1 MIASLI
7 RLVLEL
13 FVLVL
18 FAYAVLS
25 WIVTQVSYDS
35 PVRKVERVLARICDP
50 VLYPVRRIVPPAR
63 IGGASI
69 DFSVIIVFLVL
80 QVIVIPLI

>member
-1 MIASLI
+1 MIANLI

-25 WIVTQVSYDS
+25 WVETQVSYDS
-35 PVRKVERVLARICDP
+35 PVRKVQRVLAAICDP
-50 VLYPVRRIVPPAR
+50 VLYPVRRVIPPAR
-63 IGGASI
+63 IGGVGI
-69 DFSVIIVFLVL
+69 DLSVIIVFLL
-80 QVIVIPLI
+80 IQVVIIPLI

>member
-1 MIASLI
+1 MIVSLI

-18 FAYAVLS
+18 FAYSVLS
-25 WIVTQVSYDS
+25 WVETQVSYDS
-35 PVRKVERVLARICDP
+35 PVRKVQSVLRAICDP
-50 VLYPVRRIVPPAR
+50 VLRPVRRIIPPAR
-63 IGGASI
+63 IGGVGI
-69 DFSVIIVFLVL
+69 DLSVIIVFLVI

>member
-1 MIASLI
+1 MITSVI

-25 WIVTQVSYDS
+25 WVETQVAPDS
-35 PVRKVERVLARICDP
+35 PVRKVQRVLAAICEP

-63 IGGASI
+63 IGNVGI
-69 DFSVIIVFLVL
+69 DLSVIIVFLL
-80 QVIVIPLI
+80 IQVVIIPLV

>member
-1 MIASLI
+1 MIVTLI

-18 FAYAVLS
+18 FAYSVLS
-25 WIVTQVSYDS
+25 WVETQVSYDS
-35 PVRKVERVLARICDP
+35 PVRKVQNVLRAICDP
-50 VLYPVRRIVPPAR
+50 VLRPVRRIIPPAR
-63 IGGASI
+63 IGGVGI
-69 DFSVIIVFLVL
+69 DLSVIIVFLVI

>member
-1 MIASLI
+1 MIATVI

-25 WIVTQVSYDS
+25 WVETQVSYDS
-35 PVRKVERVLARICDP
+35 PVRKIQRVLAAICEP
-50 VLYPVRRIVPPAR
+50 VLYPVRRVVPPLR
-63 IGGASI
+63 MGGVAI
-69 DFSVIIVFLVL
+69 DLSVLIVFLL
-80 QVIVIPLI
+80 IQAVIIPLI